1 MSSIVNGWNVAYF
14 DNRLSPAALAALEAL
29 NEASTDAQALADRTF
44 RLMRVARLDARDL
57 SVHTARILGAVTR
70 SVPSAWDG
78 AVPPI
83 TLPGRHQKLDD
94 YIAGNSWHRPGRE
107 PVLLDLGCGF
117 PPVTALDSATT
128 LAGWRVIGV
137 DPSFDRY
144 IIYDGDDYACF
155 DDDQFLRFFHT
166 STVASDPALTRARFR
181 DLWRMLLP
189 LLPAGNDGEPAEV
202 EYQGARLVLN
212 PLRYYERA
220 NLRLTHGEIGSVDIE
235 GGVDVIRCMNV
246 FMYFDHAFRE
256 RALVWATGLVR
267 PGGLFICGNNWAYS
281 TSSRYTV
288 YQEHDG
294 RLVPREFALSIDNL
308 RPVAIAPWYAL
319 HDDSHE
325 NICNAE
331 AVGIIRDDDAFR
343 ARFDERLDALLAQK
357 GICRR
362 RPDGYLGAAGGP
374 VTHAVL
380 DDSTAAITQQLE
392 REGFVDDAVTVL
404 RRAGRHAWR
413 NAAGHIA
420 MRPVPPRPFPAP
432 AVELYGRAS

>member
-1 MSSIVNGWNVAYF
+1 MSSIVDRWNAAYF
-14 DNRLSPAALAALEAL
+14 DNRLSPAALAALEPL

-44 RLMRVARLDARDL
+44 RLMRVARIDAMDL
-57 SVHTARILGAVTR
+57 AVHTAQILGAVTR

-83 TLPGRHQKLDD
+83 TRPGRHQKLDD
-94 YIAGNSWHRPGRE
+94 YIARNPWHRPGRE

-128 LAGWRVIGV
+128 LTGWRIIGV

-144 IIYDGDDYACF
+144 LIYDGDDYACF
-155 DDDQFLRFFHT
+155 DDDQLLRFFHT
-166 STVASDPALTRARFR
+166 STVAGDPVLTRAHFR
-181 DLWRMLLP
+181 DLLRILLP
-189 LLPAGNDGEPAEV
+189 LLPAGDAGELAEV
-202 EYQGARLVLN
+202 EHQGARLVLN
-212 PLRYYERA
+212 PLRHYERD
-220 NLRLTHGEIGSVDIE
+220 NLRLINGEIGSVGIE

-256 RALVWATGLVR
+256 RALAWATGLMR

-288 YQEHDG
+288 YQEHNG
-294 RLVPREFALSIDNL
+294 QLVPREFAFSIDNL
-308 RPVAIAPWYAL
+308 RPVTIAPWYAL
-319 HDDSHE
+319 HDDSYE

-343 ARFDERLDALLAQK
+343 ARFDERLDALLAQE

-362 RPDGYLGAAGGP
+362 QPDGYLGATDEP
-374 VTHAVL
+374 VTPTVL
-380 DDSTAAITQQLE
+380 DDVTAALTQQLDS
-392 REGFVDDAVTVL
+392 EGFVDDAVTVL
-404 RRAGRHAWR
+404 RRAGRHTWR

-420 MRPVPPRPFPAP
+420 MRPVPPRSLAAP
-432 AVELYGRAS
+432 AAKLPDPT